1 MAECESPEG
10 HGDASGIGNA
20 EKKKPASQAVVKGK
34 VNATG
39 GEKHDK
45 HFVENGAMGDFRK
58 SHSFLQPG
66 KNGAPVKSQ
75 MESQGNDHDI
85 AGYMMNLV
93 SQERCFLHS
102 CREGMRYHEPA
113 CHDGGKGPEEQQV
126 CEEGQ
131 FSVRV
136 PSAPGKGSIPL
147 PVEPG
152 VKKKKKKEN
161 KGQRFMAEIP
171 DQPVIQ
177 KDKEGNQ
184 HPQVHSQTFVH
195 HNLHQRTIFGFV
207 YFLSMSYCI
216 MKRKTKAKG
225 TGPGLFYFL
234 CPVNPAAPVYSLV
247 ATGGG
252 VLYNK
257 RNKALKL

>member
-1 MAECESPEG
+1 MAESEGPEG
-10 HGDASGIGNA
+10 YGNAPGIGNA
-20 EKKKPASQAVVKGK
+20 EKKEPAPQAVVKGEI
-34 VNATG
+34 NATG
-39 GEKHDK
+39 GEKNDK

-58 SHSFLQPG
+58 SHSLLQPG

-85 AGYMMNLV
+85 AGHMMNLV
-93 SQERCFLHS
+93 SQKGRFLHS
-102 CREGMRYHEPA
+102 CGEGMGYHKPA
-113 CHDGGKGPEEQQV
+113 CHDGGKGTKKQQV

-131 FSVRV
+131 FPVRV

-147 PVEPG
+147 PVKPG

-184 HPQVHSQTFVH
+184 HSQVHSHSFVH
-195 HNLHQRTIFGFV
+195 HNLHQRTYLRFRIFSIYLIV
-207 YFLSMSYCI
+207 S
-216 MKRKTKAKG
+216 
-225 TGPGLFYFL
+225 
-234 CPVNPAAPVYSLV
+234 
-247 ATGGG
+247 
-252 VLYNK
+252 
-257 RNKALKL
+257 

>member
-20 EKKKPASQAVVKGK
+20 EKKEPAPQAVVKGEI
-34 VNATG
+34 NATG
-39 GEKHDK
+39 GEKNDK

-58 SHSFLQPG
+58 SHSLLQPG

-85 AGYMMNLV
+85 AGHMMNLV
-93 SQERCFLHS
+93 SQKGRFLHS
-102 CREGMRYHEPA
+102 CGEGMGYHKPA
-113 CHDGGKGPEEQQV
+113 CHDGGKGTKKQQV

-131 FSVRV
+131 FPVRV

-147 PVEPG
+147 PVKPG

-184 HPQVHSQTFVH
+184 HSQVHSQTFVH
-195 HNLHQRTIFGFV
+195 HNLHQRTYLRFRIFSIYVLLYHEKKNESKRHGAWP
-207 YFLSMSYCI
+207 FLFSRPHESRRPCI
-216 MKRKTKAKG
+216 FSRCYRRW
-225 TGPGLFYFL
+225 GLI
-234 CPVNPAAPVYSLV
+234 
-247 ATGGG
+247 
-252 VLYNK
+252 
-257 RNKALKL
+257 

>member
-1 MAECESPEG
+1 MAECESSEG
-10 HGDASGIGNA
+10 YGNASGIGNA

-58 SHSFLQPG
+58 SHSLLQSG

-75 MESQGNDHDI
+75 MEAQGNDHDI
-85 AGYMMNLV
+85 AGHMMNLV
-93 SQERCFLHS
+93 GQKRGFLHS
-102 CREGMRYHEPA
+102 CRESMGYHEPA
-113 CHDGGKGPEEQQV
+113 CHDGGKGTKEQQV
-126 CEEGQ
+126 CKKGQ
-131 FSVRV
+131 FPVHV

-184 HPQVHSQTFVH
+184 HPQVHSHSFVH
-195 HNLHQRTIFGFV
+195 YNLHQRTYLRFHIFSIYLIV
-207 YFLSMSYCI
+207 S
-216 MKRKTKAKG
+216 
-225 TGPGLFYFL
+225 
-234 CPVNPAAPVYSLV
+234 
-247 ATGGG
+247 
-252 VLYNK
+252 
-257 RNKALKL
+257 